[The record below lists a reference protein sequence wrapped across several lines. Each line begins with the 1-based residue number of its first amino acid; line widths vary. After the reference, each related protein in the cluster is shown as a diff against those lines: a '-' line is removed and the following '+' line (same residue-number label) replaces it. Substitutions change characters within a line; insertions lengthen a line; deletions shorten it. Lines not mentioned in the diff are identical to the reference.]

1 MKNLVFL
8 FIFVNKE
15 EDSMTWRLMILLVVV
30 WTVVQSLQINEHINF
45 FLGRVSA
52 WSAIVV
58 FNWARPQFVPPFGH
72 IQLPLSLS
80 GKGLLVV
87 FLAGF
92 LSLCVLRFLSIYLE
106 TIIWALMC
114 WYWIWVWCFYIGV
127 WTRNCISI
135 WANQFGLQQTGH
147 PPDLVVRFKKSKN
160 CQKHLLVSI
169 TLPNYVLLMV
179 RTEKSRKD

>member
-45 FLGRVSA
+45 FLVRVSD
-52 WSAIVV
+52 
-58 FNWARPQFVPPFGH
+58 
-72 IQLPLSLS
+72 LPMLFSIEHAHSLSPLLDTSSYLSLS
-80 GKGLLVV
+80 GKGLLIV
-87 FLAGF
+87 FLASF

-147 PPDLVVRFKKSKN
+147 PPDLG
-160 CQKHLLVSI
+160 LLNSWYISI
-169 TLPNYVLLMV
+169 LFP
-179 RTEKSRKD
+179 K